1 MQRFRILSFVFFFIH
16 FFFIVIIFFILLKFR
31 LLSFHV
37 LKVAPVFISIQS
49 INLHAMR
56 FLIAMNKRSSSLS
69 LSFFNFIRM
78 QFDLPTKT
86 DCFLTV
92 KSIKTPLDHK
102 SFGRR
107 QLKFTYVVP
116 LTGEFPN
123 CLNNFIVL
131 AKMHMHI
138 CRDFLRSL
146 EQTNS
151 CIPAGIQSR
160 RRSFFF
166 FDSLCNIASQKKT
179 LHNSMDENL

>member
-1 MQRFRILSFVFFFIH
+1 MQRFRILSFVFFLSISFLLLLL
-16 FFFIVIIFFILLKFR
+16 FFILLQFR

-107 QLKFTYVVP
+107 QLKFTYVPP

-138 CRDFLRSL
+138 CRVFLRSL

-160 RRSFFF
+160 RRSIFF
-166 FDSLCNIASQKKT
+166 LTVCVT
-179 LHNSMDENL
+179 